1 MFLHRLSLENIRS
14 LSSATLDFSAPE
26 GGVRRWTCLLGE
38 NGTGKSTVLRA
49 AALVLA
55 GSEGLPALL
64 GDPARWVRLG
74 RKSGRITAVLANQEG
89 QQREVSL
96 ELHRSDSLT
105 GALKR
110 NEAGLKLLDDAL
122 RHTLRNYFTAGF
134 GVSRR
139 MAGPESEKFRP
150 GQMHPRAAS
159 VATLFQ
165 GDAPLRSVESWAMDL
180 HYRRGQHGL
189 QMVRQAMNEVLP
201 GIRFAGID
209 KEARQLMFQTPDGK
223 VPLAQLSD
231 GFQNVISW
239 FGDLLFRITEVFT
252 DYRKPLTARGLLLLD
267 EADLH
272 LHPVWQRRV
281 ADYLLRMLPNFQFLV
296 TTHSALA
303 AQQCGPQELYVLK
316 RKAKD
321 VEILHYDG
329 APHLLRVDQL
339 LVSPVFGIESGMSLR
354 VSEARNRKQRTKAD
368 IELLQDVPRPRADA
382 EAENEKVAL
391 LRDIKAALGRKGSA
405 AVAGKAMSMG
415 AARTASRPS
424 RPAAFLRPSAAEV
437 IGTALKKK

>member
-1 MFLHRLSLENIRS
+1 MFLQRLCLENIRS
-14 LSSATLDFSAPE
+14 LASAVLDFSAPE

-74 RKSGRITAVLANQEG
+74 KKSGRITAILVTQEG

-105 GALKR
+105 AALKR

-122 RHTLRNYFTAGF
+122 RYSLRSYFTAGF

-139 MAGPESEKFRP
+139 LAGPESERFRQS
-150 GQMHPRAAS
+150 QMHPRASS

-180 HYRRGQHGL
+180 HYRRGEDGL
-189 QMVRQAMNEVLP
+189 RMVREAMNEVLV
-201 GIRFAGID
+201 GIQFAGID
-209 KEARQLMFQTPDGK
+209 KEARQLMFKTPDGK

-252 DYRKPLTARGLLLLD
+252 DYKSPLTARGLLLLD

-272 LHPVWQRRV
+272 LHPVWQQRV
-281 ADYLLRMLPNFQFLV
+281 ADYLMRRLPNFQFLV

-303 AQQCGPQELYVLK
+303 AQQCGPHELYVLK
-316 RKAKD
+316 RKAKN
-321 VEILHYDG
+321 VEVLHYEG

-354 VSEARNRKQRTKAD
+354 VSEARNRKRRTKAD
-368 IELLQDVPRPRADA
+368 IELLQDVPRPRADV
-382 EAENEKVAL
+382 EAENEKLAL
-391 LRDIKAALGRKGSA
+391 LRDIKATLSRRGPGGKGKSIA
-405 AVAGKAMSMG
+405 AVRA
-415 AARTASRPS
+415 ASRPS
-424 RPAAFLRPSAAEV
+424 RPAAFLRPSSAEV
-437 IGTALKKK
+437 IGAALKKK